1 MSTNSQSE
9 SVNHQ
14 CSCSLFSDVRKKA
27 ATLDLDRTEYAK
39 VSKSTN
45 TWFWHF
51 NLPKLFL
58 LWIQTKLFLP
68 KFPKV
73 PIRDYGTSISRS
85 YFYFGFRQSYSYQN
99 HALVLLGILWY
110 SVQGE
115 SFDLVFYFREF
126 EVPESRIGTFGN
138 FGILGSWKGHPR
150 ILLPEIHMPES
161 RIGTFGNFGIL
172 GSIWIQSTKVRVV
185 RFPSYQILHE

>member
-45 TWFWHF
+45 AWFWHF
-51 NLPKLFL
+51 KFPKPFL

-68 KFPKV
+68 K
-73 PIRDYGTSISRS
+73 
-85 YFYFGFRQSYSYQN
+85 
-99 HALVLLGILWY
+99 
-110 SVQGE
+110 
-115 SFDLVFYFREF
+115 
-126 EVPESRIGTFGN
+126 SRIGTFRNSVILSLGRKFWPRFLFSGIWSARITHWYFWKLWHTRFLKMTPSDFTPGDSYARMTHWYFWKFWHTRFYLNPKYKSTCCPFPFLSNITRVTVELEIVKKN
-138 FGILGSWKGHPR
+138 FIFH
-150 ILLPEIHMPES
+150 
-161 RIGTFGNFGIL
+161 
-172 GSIWIQSTKVRVV
+172 
-185 RFPSYQILHE
+185 